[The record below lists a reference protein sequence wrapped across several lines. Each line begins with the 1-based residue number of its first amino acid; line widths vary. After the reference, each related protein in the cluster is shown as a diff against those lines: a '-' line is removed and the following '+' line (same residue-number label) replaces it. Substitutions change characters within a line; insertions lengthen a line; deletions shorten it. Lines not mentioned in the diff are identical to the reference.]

1 MNWRATSL
9 VLCALVACAPSDPA
23 PRVTPS
29 APLAVEWP
37 VHGRDAAGTRF
48 SPADQITPAN
58 VARLAVA
65 WTYSTG
71 ETRPQFATRRPKAF
85 EATPI
90 VVDGMMYFATPLG
103 RVIALDPTTG
113 SERWVFDPRP
123 AVDREEGWSDF
134 ANRGVSTWLDA
145 AAAAGAPCRRR
156 IIVGTIDAR
165 LIAVDALTGTPCAGF
180 GSSGSVDLRAGL
192 RIQPRSRGSYQVTS
206 PPAVVGDVIVT
217 GSAIGDNSYLAT
229 ASGEVRGYDARS
241 GTLRWTWDPIPQSRN
256 DPAFGTWRDPATNVG
271 AANAWSILVSD
282 PDRDLVFVPTS
293 SASPDYYGAFRI
305 GANVYANSIVA
316 LRASTGEVVW
326 HFQTVHHDLW
336 DYDNASP
343 PALVTLT
350 RDGRR
355 VPAVLQAT
363 KTGMLFVLHRET
375 GEPLFPVSE
384 RPVPPS
390 TIPGE
395 EAWPTQPFSSIVLS
409 PHSFPRD
416 SVWGATAEDRAAC
429 RQEIASLRNE
439 GIFTPPSEEG
449 TLVIPSNIGGAH
461 WGGVAVHEERQMAL
475 IPVNTIA
482 AIVQLLPRG
491 PYDAG
496 APRAEGGRFGF
507 EYNPMRGT
515 PYWMRRRLLLGP
527 SGLPCTPPPFGS
539 LVAVDLRTGAIS
551 WSVPLGDI
559 ARELPAELRAKYPQ
573 GVGSPNLGGAIVT
586 TGGVVFIGATR
597 DARIRAFDL
606 ETGREL
612 WRADL
617 PAGARATP
625 MTYVGAD
632 GRQYVVIA
640 AGGGGAFGEGDTVKA
655 YALPPNN

>member
-1 MNWRATSL
+1 
-9 VLCALVACAPSDPA
+9 
-23 PRVTPS
+23 
-29 APLAVEWP
+29 
-37 VHGRDAAGTRF
+37 
-48 SPADQITPAN
+48 
-58 VARLAVA
+58 
-65 WTYSTG
+65 
-71 ETRPQFATRRPKAF
+71 
-85 EATPI
+85 
-90 VVDGMMYFATPLG
+90 VDGVMYFATPLG

-113 SERWVFDPRP
+113 RERWVFDPMP
-123 AVDREEGWSDF
+123 AVDRTEGWSDF
-134 ANRGVSTWLDA
+134 ANRGVSTWLDGST
-145 AAAAGAPCRRR
+145 AAGAPCRRR

-165 LIAVDALTGTPCAGF
+165 LIAVDALTGVLCTGF
-180 GSSGSVDLRAGL
+180 GSDGAVDLRTGL
-192 RIQPRSRGSYQVTS
+192 RIQSRSTGSYQVTS
-206 PPAVVGDVIVT
+206 PPAVVGDIIVT

-229 ASGEVRGYDARS
+229 ASGEVRGYDART
-241 GTLRWTWDPIPQSRN
+241 GALRWTWDPIPQSNR
-256 DPAFGTWRDPATNVG
+256 DSAFSTWRDPTANVA
-271 AANAWSILVSD
+271 AANAWSILVAD
-282 PDRDLVFVPTS
+282 PERDLVFVPTS
-293 SASPDYYGAFRI
+293 SASPDYYGVFRL
-305 GANVYANSIVA
+305 GANVYANSLVA

-350 RDGRR
+350 REGRQ

-384 RPVPPS
+384 RPVPRS

-395 EAWPTQPFSSIVLS
+395 EAWPTQPFSPIVLS
-409 PHSFPRD
+409 PHSFSLE
-416 SVWGATAEDRAAC
+416 SVWGATAQDRDAC
-429 RQEIASLRNE
+429 RQEIAALRNE
-439 GIFTPPSEEG
+439 GIFTPPSEQG

-461 WGGVAVHEERQMAL
+461 WGGVAVDEQRQVAV

-482 AIVQLLPRG
+482 ASVQMLPRG

-507 EYNPMRGT
+507 EYNRMRGT

-539 LVAVDLRTGAIS
+539 LVAVDLRTGALA

-559 ARELPAELRAKYPQ
+559 ARELPAELRALHPR
-573 GVGSPNLGGAIVT
+573 GVGSPNLGGAIIT
-586 TGGVVFIGATR
+586 AGGVVFIGATL
-597 DARIRAFDL
+597 DARVRAFDL
-606 ETGREL
+606 QDGREL

-625 MTYVGAD
+625 MTFVGAD

-640 AGGGGAFGEGDTVKA
+640 AGGGGPFGEGDTVTA
-655 YALPPNN
+655 YALPAGS